1 MGPVKLLLDTCTFL
15 WLALDP
21 ARLSVTAAS
30 LINDTSNE
38 LFFSDVSVWEI
49 VLKNRAGKLPLPE
62 GPELWLPPQLSHW
75 HLQSV
80 PISRLALYRTTSLP
94 SVHADPFDRL
104 LAATAIETGF
114 TVLSPDVPL
123 SLLGAARLW

>member
-1 MGPVKLLLDTCTFL
+1 MRLLLDTCTFL

-21 ARLSVTAAS
+21 ARLSTTAVS
-30 LINDTSNE
+30 LIDDASTE

-49 VLKNRAGKLPLPE
+49 VVKNTAGKLPLPE
-62 GPELWLPPQLSHW
+62 GPDCWLPPQLSYW

-80 PISRLALYRTTSLP
+80 PIGRPALYRTATLP
-94 SVHADPFDRL
+94 AIHADPFDRL
-104 LAATAIETGF
+104 LAATAIEAGF
-114 TVLSPDVPL
+114 TVLSPDAPL